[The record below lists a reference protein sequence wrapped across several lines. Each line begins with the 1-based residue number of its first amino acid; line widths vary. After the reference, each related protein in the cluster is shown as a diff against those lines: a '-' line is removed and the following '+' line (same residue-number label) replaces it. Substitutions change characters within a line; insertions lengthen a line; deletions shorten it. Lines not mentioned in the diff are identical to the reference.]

1 MSDKETITSLL
12 TVMNSRQAK
21 LTIICKELTGWMEAH
36 GGHHTTEKLRPFF
49 HD

>member
-21 LTIICKELTGWMEAH
+21 LTIICKELTGWVKAH
-36 GGHHTTEKLRPFF
+36 GGHHREVATVFSG
-49 HD
+49 H